1 MLANYPDILK
11 RVLKHE
17 GGYSNHPRDR
27 GGPTNKG
34 ITQGVYDDFRELAG
48 QPRRSVKLLAAEE
61 MAAIYDRN
69 YWDKVAG
76 DALPGGLDYAVF
88 DFGVNSGVGRA
99 NQYLQRCLAS
109 RKLYDGRIDGIVG
122 IRTLAALQRLNDREG
137 LIRDLCAR
145 RMAFL
150 RGLDN
155 WDAFGKGWST
165 RVKDVKAYSLKLA
178 A

>member
-17 GGYSNHPRDR
+17 GGYTNHPRDR

-48 QPRRSVKLLAAEE
+48 LPVRSVKLLAPEE
-61 MAAIYDRN
+61 MAAIYDRQ

-76 DALPGGLDYAVF
+76 DMLPGGLDYAVF

-122 IRTLAALQRLNDREG
+122 IRTLAALKRLNDVGGDAPGEWRSFAAWTTG
-137 LIRDLCAR
+137 MCSAR
-145 RMAFL
+145 AGRPASRM
-150 RGLDN
+150 
-155 WDAFGKGWST
+155 
-165 RVKDVKAYSLKLA
+165 
-178 A
+178 